1 MAHPVSTQFRRT
13 IFFPP
18 IFFRTTLSPTIL
30 CSTVLFS
37 AMLPGAILVCAL
49 TWTGGE
55 AWAQSAIDD
64 VHVAIRNHPMEVAAA
79 AYPATPVA
87 GGFAGTSLIRT
98 SADLVMVPV
107 SITDDFHRPVL
118 GLDQDNFQLFEGK
131 KRQEIKNFSSEDT
144 PISVGIILDVSRSM
158 SYKLERAREA
168 VAAFCDQANP
178 EDEYFLIT
186 FADAPRLETDFTNS
200 SAEIENDL
208 LTVRSKGMTSLLD
221 AIEMGLKKMKQARYG
236 RKALLILSDGGD
248 NHSRHTER
256 AVKSAIKES
265 DVMIYAVG
273 TYDRYVATQEE
284 MLGPELLRTVTSLT
298 GGQAYTLTNEN
309 DLPKVTRNIGVQ
321 LRHQYVLAYQPQL
334 TQKDGKWRKVSVKLR
349 LPKKLRFLH
358 VDARP
363 GYYAGGE

>member
-1 MAHPVSTQFRRT
+1 MRHAVKAGSCRTTSSRT
-13 IFFPP
+13 IFS
-18 IFFRTTLSPTIL
+18 RTIL
-30 CSTVLFS
+30 VHAIFQGTIVAVVLVHS
-37 AMLPGAILVCAL
+37 SLSVQAQTAI
-49 TWTGGE
+49 E
-55 AWAQSAIDD
+55 D
-64 VHVAIRNHPMEVAAA
+64 VHIATRTKPMEVASAVYEA
-79 AYPATPVA
+79 SPVPE
-87 GGFAGTSLIRT
+87 GGFAGSSLIRT
-98 SADLVMVPV
+98 SVELVMVPV
-107 SITDDFHRPVL
+107 SITDDYHRPVL
-118 GLDQDNFQLFEGK
+118 GLDQGNFQLFEGK

-144 PISVGIILDVSRSM
+144 PISVGIIIDTSGSM

-168 VAAFCDQANP
+168 VAEFCDQANP

-186 FADAPRLETDFTNS
+186 FADTPRLETDFTNS

-208 LTVRSKGMTSLLD
+208 LTIRSKGQTSLLD
-221 AIEMGLKKMKQARYG
+221 AIDMGLRKMKQARYG

-256 AVKSAIKES
+256 AVKSAIKET

-284 MLGPELLRTVTSLT
+284 LLGPELLRTVTSLT

-309 DLPKVTRNIGVQ
+309 DLPKVTRRIGIQ
-321 LRHQYVLAYQPQL
+321 LRHQYVLAYQPQSA
-334 TQKDGKWRKVSVKLR
+334 QHDGKWRKVSVKLR